1 MTREFE
7 MRKVVLAMKP
17 WVKHWRLGMLIV
29 CVSVLSSQPSGPE
42 QVGKRVDGSFLLST
56 GWRIQPVGTQVPLD
70 TFPMSSALSRDGKF
84 LLVLNGG
91 YRPPTISVLVVDG
104 MKEIAKVPVAD
115 GWLGLTF
122 SPDGTRVYVG
132 GGSKYCIYEFLF
144 SQDGELRPTRAM
156 EVTPGTKPGEMDFIG
171 DVAVSPDGRSI
182 LAADLYHDSVV
193 AFDAQSGRVAGRYKT
208 GRRPYR
214 ILFLPDGKSYFVS
227 SWADSTV
234 YLYETRTGL
243 EAARIRLGPHTT
255 DMVLSDRKIS
265 GDDGDEQSAWRYRLF
280 VTAAN
285 TNQVYVVSVSDANV
299 LKLQETLNVAMTPRQ
314 PAGMTPSAVALS
326 PDQQRLL
333 IACSDAN
340 VVAVADI
347 SEARSQLEGFIP
359 AGWYPTAARVL
370 ADGRV
375 LILNGRG
382 LASYPSRYPGPRTA
396 DTPAN
401 RQEYVAY
408 RQTGT
413 LSVIDPLTDEA
424 LEGYTK
430 AAMGLM
436 PYRDTQLDAANSGA
450 SVINSPPGRPSAIQ
464 HVIYIIKENRTY
476 DQVFGKIAKGN
487 GDPSLTLFDE
497 SAAPNHYKLAREFVL
512 FDNFYV
518 NADVS
523 ADGHN
528 WATAGIAPDF
538 TQRLW
543 PNQYGRRSPHY
554 AFEGDEPANSPP
566 AGYIWS
572 NAIAA
577 GLSVRNYGEFVAN
590 KKQAGADGIQV
601 DHVTDPSLQGITNLR
616 YRSFDLD
623 YPDVERAKV
632 FLDDVKQFE
641 STGQMP
647 RLMIVR
653 IGNDHTNGTTAGKL
667 TPLAL
672 FADNDYALGMIVE
685 GVSKSRF
692 WGSTAIFAI
701 EDDAQNGP
709 DHVDSHR
716 SVMLAVSPF
725 THRGVIDSSMY
736 NQSSVL
742 RTMELILGLRPM
754 TQFDAA
760 ARPLTSAFGATAN
773 PAPYT
778 AENPRISLTAR
789 NPPGSPTAERSG
801 HMDFEQA
808 DRIDDDELND
818 ILWAAIKGTAAPAP
832 VRSYFSRP

>member
-1 MTREFE
+1 
-7 MRKVVLAMKP
+7 MRRVVM
-17 WVKHWRLGMLIV
+17 KHWRLGLLIV
-29 CVSVLSSQPSGPE
+29 GVSVLSSQPSGRE
-42 QVGKRVDGSFLLST
+42 QVGKLPDGSFLLST

-70 TFPMSSALSRDGKF
+70 TFPMSSALSHDGKF

-91 YRPPTISVLVVDG
+91 YRPPTISVLAVDG

-132 GGSKYCIYEFLF
+132 GGSKYCIYEFSF
-144 SQDGELRPTRAM
+144 SQDGQLKPTR
-156 EVTPGTKPGEMDFIG
+156 ELDVTAGAKPGELDFIG
-171 DVAVSPDGRSI
+171 DVAISPDGRTL

-193 AFDAQSGRVAGRYKT
+193 AFDAQSGRVTEHYKS

-243 EAARIRLGPHTT
+243 ESTRIRLGPHTT
-255 DMVLSDRKIS
+255 DMVLSDRKTS
-265 GDDGDEQSAWRYRLF
+265 DDDGDQQSAWRYRLF
-280 VTAAN
+280 VTSAN
-285 TNQVYVVSVSDANV
+285 TNQVFVVSVSDANV
-299 LKLQETLNVAMTPRQ
+299 LKLQETLNVAMTTRQ
-314 PAGMTPSAVALS
+314 PAGMTPSGLALS
-326 PDQQRLL
+326 PDQQRLFV
-333 IACSDAN
+333 ACSDAN

-347 SEARSQLEGFIP
+347 SEAHSELEGFIP
-359 AGWYPTAARVL
+359 AGWYTTAARVL

-382 LASYPSRYPGPRTA
+382 LASYPSRPPRAGPA
-396 DTPAN
+396 HVDTQAN
-401 RQEYVAY
+401 RQEYIAY
-408 RQTGT
+408 RQSGT

-424 LEGYTK
+424 LDGYTK
-430 AAMGLM
+430 AAMSLT
-436 PYRDTQLDAANSGA
+436 PYRDSQLDAANATTGAGA
-450 SVINSPPGRPSAIQ
+450 SVINPPSGAPSSIQ

-476 DQVFGKIAKGN
+476 DQVFGKIGKGDS
-487 GDPSLTLFDE
+487 DPSLTLFDE

-528 WATAGIAPDF
+528 WAMAGIAPDY

-543 PNQYGRRSPHY
+543 PNEYGRRSPHY

-577 GLSVRNYGEFVAN
+577 GLTVRNYGEFVVN

-601 DHVTDPSLQGITNLR
+601 DHVTDPSLQGITNMR
-616 YRSFDLD
+616 YHGWDLD

-632 FLDDVKQFE
+632 FLEDVKQFE
-641 STGQMP
+641 STGEMP

-672 FADNDYALGMIVE
+672 FADNDYALGMLVD

-716 SVMLAVSPF
+716 SVMLAISPF
-725 THRGVIDSSMY
+725 THRGVIDSAMY
-736 NQSSVL
+736 NQSSVM

-760 ARPLTSAFGATAN
+760 ARP
-773 PAPYT
+773 
-778 AENPRISLTAR
+778 
-789 NPPGSPTAERSG
+789 
-801 HMDFEQA
+801 
-808 DRIDDDELND
+808 
-818 ILWAAIKGTAAPAP
+818 
-832 VRSYFSRP
+832 

>member
-1 MTREFE
+1 M
-7 MRKVVLAMKP
+7 
-17 WVKHWRLGMLIV
+17 KHWRLALLIV
-29 CVSVLSSQPSGPE
+29 CVSVLSSQPSGRE
-42 QVGKRVDGSFLLST
+42 QVGKLPDGSFLLST
-56 GWRIQPVGTQVPLD
+56 GWRIQPVGMQVPLD

-91 YRPPTISVLVVDG
+91 YRPPTISVVSVDG

-132 GGSKYCIYEFLF
+132 GGSKYCIFEFSF
-144 SQDGELRPTRAM
+144 SQDGQLKPTR
-156 EVTPGTKPGEMDFIG
+156 ELDVTPGAKPGEIDFIG

-182 LAADLYHDSVV
+182 FAADLYHDSVV
-193 AFDAQSGRVAGRYKT
+193 AFDAQSGRVAGHYKT

-227 SWADSTV
+227 SWADSAV
-234 YLYETRTGL
+234 YLYETRTGS
-243 EAARIRLGPHTT
+243 ETARIRLGPHTT

-265 GDDGDEQSAWRYRLF
+265 DDDGDEQSAWRYRLF

-285 TNQVYVVSVSDANV
+285 TNQVFVVSVSDTNV

-314 PAGMTPSAVALS
+314 PAGMTPSGLALS
-326 PDQQRLL
+326 PDQQRLF

-340 VVAVADI
+340 VAAVADI
-347 SEARSQLEGFIP
+347 SEARSQLLGFIP
-359 AGWYPTAARVL
+359 AGWYPTATRVL
-370 ADGRV
+370 PDGRV

-382 LASYPSRYPGPRTA
+382 VASYPSRYPGARAA

-401 RQEYVAY
+401 RAEYIGY

-413 LSVIDPLTDEA
+413 LSVIDPLTDES
-424 LEGYTK
+424 LEAFTK
-430 AAMGLM
+430 SAMGLM
-436 PYRDTQLDAANSGA
+436 PYRDAQLDAATAGA
-450 SVINSPPGRPSAIQ
+450 SVINSPPDTRVPNSQAPIQ

-476 DQVFGKIAKGN
+476 DQVFGKIGKGN

-528 WATAGIAPDF
+528 WAMAGIAPDY

-543 PNQYGRRSPHY
+543 PNNYGHRSPRY
-554 AFEGDEPANSPP
+554 SFEGDEPANSPP

-577 GLSVRNYGEFVAN
+577 GLSVRNYGEFVTN
-590 KKQAGADGIQV
+590 KKQAGADGIQI
-601 DHVTDPSLQGITNLR
+601 DHVNDPSLQGITNLR
-616 YRSFDLD
+616 YRSFDLN

-632 FLDDVKQFE
+632 FLEDVKQFE
-641 STGQMP
+641 SSGEMP

-653 IGNDHTNGTTAGKL
+653 LGNDHTNGTTAGKL
-667 TPLAL
+667 APLAL

-692 WGSTAIFAI
+692 WSSTAIFAI
-701 EDDAQNGP
+701 EDDAQDGP

-716 SVMLAVSPF
+716 SVLLAVSPF
-725 THRGVIDSSMY
+725 THRGVIDSTMY
-736 NQSSVL
+736 NQSSVM
-742 RTMELILGLRPM
+742 RTMELILGMRPM

-760 ARPLTSAFGATAN
+760 GHPLTAAFAATPN
-773 PAPYT
+773 PAAYT
-778 AENPRISLTAR
+778 AESPRISLTTR
-789 NPPGSPTAERSG
+789 NPPGSSTAKRSERL
-801 HMDFEQA
+801 DFKDA
-808 DRIDDDELND
+808 DLIDDDELND
-818 ILWAAIKGTAAPAP
+818 ILWAAIKGTDVPAP

>member
-1 MTREFE
+1 M
-7 MRKVVLAMKP
+7 
-17 WVKHWRLGMLIV
+17 KHWRLALLIV
-29 CVSVLSSQPSGPE
+29 CVSVLSSQPSGRE
-42 QVGKRVDGSFLLST
+42 QVGKLPDGSFLLST
-56 GWRIQPVGTQVPLD
+56 GWRIQPVGTQLPVD

-91 YRPPTISVLVVDG
+91 YRPPTISVLALGGIKGDR
-104 MKEIAKVPVAD
+104 MTEIAKVPVAD

-122 SPDGTRVYVG
+122 SPDGTKVYVG
-132 GGSKYCIYEFLF
+132 GGSKYCVYEFSF
-144 SQDGELRPTRAM
+144 SPDGQLRPTRAL
-156 EVTPGTKPGEMDFIG
+156 EVTPGTKPGELDFIG

-214 ILFLPDGKSYFVS
+214 ILFEPDGKSYFVS

-234 YLYETRTGL
+234 YLYETRTGS
-243 EAARIRLGPHTT
+243 ETTRIRLGPHTT

-265 GDDGDEQSAWRYRLF
+265 DEDGDQQSAWRYRLF
-280 VTAAN
+280 VTAGN
-285 TNQVYVVSVSDANV
+285 TNQVFVVNVSASNV

-314 PAGMTPSAVALS
+314 PVGMTPSGLALS
-326 PDQQRLL
+326 PDQQKLFV
-333 IACSDAN
+333 ACSDAN

-347 SEARSQLEGFIP
+347 AEAHSQLEGFIP
-359 AGWYPTAARVL
+359 SGWYPTATRVL

-382 LASYPSRYPGPRTA
+382 VASYPTRYPGLVRAAQVPA
-396 DTPAN
+396 D
-401 RQEYVAY
+401 RKEYVAY
-408 RQTGT
+408 QQTGT
-413 LSVIDPLTDEA
+413 ISVIDPLTDEA

-430 AAMGLM
+430 SAMTLM
-436 PYRDTQLDAANSGA
+436 PYRDAQLDAASAGA
-450 SVINSPPGRPSAIQ
+450 SVINAPPGTPAPIQ

-476 DQVFGKIAKGN
+476 DQVFGKIGKGN

-497 SAAPNHYKLAREFVL
+497 TAAPNHYKLAREFVL

-528 WATAGIAPDF
+528 WAMAGIAPDY

-543 PNQYGRRSPHY
+543 PNNYARRSPHY
-554 AFEGDEPANSPP
+554 AFEGGEPANTPP

-577 GLSVRNYGEFVAN
+577 GLSVRNYGEFVTN
-590 KKQAGADGIQV
+590 KKQAGPDGVQV
-601 DHVTDPSLQGITNLR
+601 DHVNDPALQGITNMR

-623 YPDVERAKV
+623 YPDVERVKV
-632 FLDDVKQFE
+632 FLDDLKQFE
-641 STGQMP
+641 SSGQMP

-667 TPLAL
+667 APLAL
-672 FADNDYALGMIVE
+672 FADNDYALGMLVE

-692 WGSTAIFAI
+692 WSSTAIFSI
-701 EDDAQNGP
+701 EDDAQDGP
-709 DHVDSHR
+709 DHIDSHR
-716 SVMLAVSPF
+716 SVMLAISPF
-725 THRGVIDSSMY
+725 THRGVIDSTMY
-736 NQSSVL
+736 NQSSVM

-760 ARPLTSAFGATAN
+760 GHSLTAAFAATPN
-773 PAPYT
+773 PTQYT
-778 AENPRISLTAR
+778 AEKPRISLTER
-789 NPPGSPTAERSG
+789 NPPGAPTAKRSER
-801 HMDFEQA
+801 MNFKDA
-808 DRIDDDELND
+808 DLIDDDELND
-818 ILWAAIKGTAAPAP
+818 ILWAAIKGTDAPAP

>member
-1 MTREFE
+1 M
-7 MRKVVLAMKP
+7 
-17 WVKHWRLGMLIV
+17 KHWRLGLLIV
-29 CVSVLSSQPSGPE
+29 GVSVLSSQPSGRE
-42 QVGKRVDGSFLLST
+42 QVGRLPDGSFLLST

-91 YRPPTISVLVVDG
+91 YRPPTISVLAIDG
-104 MKEIAKVPVAD
+104 MKEIGKVPVAD

-132 GGSKYCIYEFLF
+132 GGSKYCIYEFSF
-144 SQDGELRPTRAM
+144 SPDGQLKPARALEAM
-156 EVTPGTKPGEMDFIG
+156 PGAKPGELDFIG
-171 DVAVSPDGRSI
+171 DVAVSPDGRTI

-214 ILFLPDGKSYFVS
+214 ILFVPDGKSYFVS

-243 EAARIRLGPHTT
+243 ESTRIRLGPHTT
-255 DMVLSDRKIS
+255 DMVLSDRKTS
-265 GDDGDEQSAWRYRLF
+265 DDDGDQQSAWRYRLF
-280 VTAAN
+280 VTSAN
-285 TNQVYVVSVSDANV
+285 TNQVFVVSVSNTNV
-299 LKLQETLNVAMTPRQ
+299 LKLQESLNVAMTARQ
-314 PAGMTPSAVALS
+314 PAGMTPSGLALS
-326 PDQQRLL
+326 PDQQRLFV
-333 IACSDAN
+333 ACSDAN

-347 SEARSQLEGFIP
+347 SAPHSELEGFIP

-382 LASYPSRYPGPRTA
+382 LASYPSRYVGPSA
-396 DTPAN
+396 PDTPAN
-401 RQEYVAY
+401 RQEYIAY
-408 RQTGT
+408 RQSGT

-424 LEGYTK
+424 LDGYTK
-430 AAMGLM
+430 AAMSLT
-436 PYRDTQLDAANSGA
+436 PYRDSQLDAANATAGAGA
-450 SVINSPPGRPSAIQ
+450 SVINPPSGTPSSIQ

-476 DQVFGKIAKGN
+476 DQVFGKIGKGN

-528 WATAGIAPDF
+528 WAMAGIAPDF

-543 PNQYGRRSPHY
+543 PNEYGRRSPHY
-554 AFEGDEPANSPP
+554 AFEGDEPANAPP

-577 GLSVRNYGEFVAN
+577 GLSVRNYGEFVVN
-590 KKQAGADGIQV
+590 KKQAGPDGIQV

-616 YRSFDLD
+616 YHGWDLD

-632 FLDDVKQFE
+632 FLEDVKQFE
-641 STGQMP
+641 SSGQMP
-647 RLMIVR
+647 QLMIVR
-653 IGNDHTNGTTAGKL
+653 LGNDHTNGTTAGKL

-716 SVMLAVSPF
+716 SVMLAISPF

-736 NQSSVL
+736 NQSSVM
-742 RTMELILGLRPM
+742 RTMELILGLRPL

-760 ARPLTSAFGATAN
+760 ARPLTAAF
-773 PAPYT
+773 APTPNAAAYT
-778 AENPRISLTAR
+778 AESPRISLTTR
-789 NPPGSPTAERSG
+789 NPPGSSTAERSG
-801 HMDFEQA
+801 HMDFKEA
-808 DRIDDDELND
+808 DLIDDDELND
-818 ILWAAIKGTAAPAP
+818 VLWAAIKGTATPAP

>member
-1 MTREFE
+1 
-7 MRKVVLAMKP
+7 MRKAGLAMKR
-17 WVKHWRLGMLIV
+17 WVQHWRLGLLIV
-29 CVSVLSSQPSGPE
+29 GVSVLSSQPSGRE
-42 QVGKRVDGSFLLST
+42 QVGKLPDGSFLLST

-70 TFPMSSALSRDGKF
+70 TFPMSSALSHDGKF

-91 YRPPTISVLVVDG
+91 YRPPTISVLAVDG

-115 GWLGLTF
+115 GWLGLTL

-132 GGSKYCIYEFLF
+132 GGSKYCIYEFSF
-144 SQDGELRPTRAM
+144 SQDGQLKPTRAL
-156 EVTPGTKPGEMDFIG
+156 EVTPGAKPGELDFIG

-243 EAARIRLGPHTT
+243 ESTRIRLGPHTT

-265 GDDGDEQSAWRYRLF
+265 DDDGDEQSAWRYRLF
-280 VTAAN
+280 VTSAN
-285 TNQVYVVSVSDANV
+285 TNQVFVVSVSDANA
-299 LKLQETLNVAMTPRQ
+299 LKLLETLNVAMTARQ
-314 PAGMTPSAVALS
+314 PAGMTPSGLALS
-326 PDQQRLL
+326 PDQQRLFV
-333 IACSDAN
+333 ACSDAN

-347 SEARSQLEGFIP
+347 SETHSDLEGFIP
-359 AGWYPTAARVL
+359 AGWYPTAARML

-382 LASYPSRYPGPRTA
+382 VASYPSRYVGPRA
-396 DTPAN
+396 PDTPAN
-401 RQEYVAY
+401 RQEYIAY

-430 AAMGLM
+430 AAMGLT
-436 PYRDTQLDAANSGA
+436 PYRDSQLDAANATTGAGA
-450 SVINSPPGRPSAIQ
+450 SVINSPPGSPSAIQ
-464 HVIYIIKENRTY
+464 HVIYVIKENRTY
-476 DQVFGKIAKGN
+476 DQVFGKIGKGN

-528 WATAGIAPDF
+528 WAMAGIAPDY

-543 PNQYGRRSPHY
+543 PNNYGHRSPHY
-554 AFEGDEPANSPP
+554 SFEGDEPANSPP
-566 AGYIWS
+566 AGYIWT

-577 GLSVRNYGEFVAN
+577 GLSVRNYGEFVEN
-590 KKQAGADGIQV
+590 KKQAGADGIQI
-601 DHVTDPSLQGITNLR
+601 DHVGDPSLQGITNMR

-632 FLDDVKQFE
+632 FLEDVKQFE
-641 STGQMP
+641 STGEMP

-653 IGNDHTNGTTAGKL
+653 LGNDHTNGTTAGKL

-672 FADNDYALGMIVE
+672 FADNDYALGMVVE

-692 WGSTAIFAI
+692 WSSTAIFAI

-716 SVMLAVSPF
+716 SVMLAISPF

-736 NQSSVL
+736 NQSSVM
-742 RTMELILGLRPM
+742 RTMVLILGLRPM

-760 ARPLTSAFGATAN
+760 ARPLTAAFGAAPS
-773 PAPYT
+773 PATYA
-778 AENPRISLTAR
+778 AESPRISLTTR
-789 NPPGSPTAERSG
+789 NPAGSPTAKRSER
-801 HMDFEQA
+801 MDFKDA
-808 DRIDDDELND
+808 DLIDDDELND
-818 ILWAAIKGTAAPAP
+818 ILWAAIKGTDAPAP
-832 VRSYFSRP
+832 VRSYFSHR